1 MELEKKAA
9 DLKGELENAL
19 KENAL
24 LQKQVNELSEF
35 QSLSNMVEMQKKE
48 VKKNLTFFLGFVL
61 FFAGNVLMEA
71 IGYEALKPKVVLSQ
85 PEILQLNLL
94 NCCFSDI

>member
-1 MELEKKAA
+1 MLSHVELEKKAA

-35 QSLSNMVEMQKKE
+35 QSLPNTVEMQKKE
-48 VKKNLTFFLGFVL
+48 VKKNLTFFFCFVL
-61 FFAGNVLMEA
+61 YFTGNVLMEA
-71 IGYEALKPKVVLSQ
+71 YWG
-85 PEILQLNLL
+85 
-94 NCCFSDI
+94 

>member
-24 LQKQVNELSEF
+24 LQKQVNELSEL

-48 VKKNLTFFLGFVL
+48 VKKSNLFSWFCIVL
-61 FFAGNVLMEA
+61 HW
-71 IGYEALKPKVVLSQ
+71 
-85 PEILQLNLL
+85 
-94 NCCFSDI
+94 